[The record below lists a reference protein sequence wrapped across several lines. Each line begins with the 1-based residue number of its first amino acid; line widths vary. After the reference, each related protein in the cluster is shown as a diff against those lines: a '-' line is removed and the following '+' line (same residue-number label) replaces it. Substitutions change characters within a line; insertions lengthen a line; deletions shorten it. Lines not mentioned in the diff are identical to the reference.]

1 MIKSKIIPKINR
13 FIDNLSLYKSFDG
26 IFNYMVKH
34 NIISVNI
41 HDIVN
46 GRKNKRK
53 FILATLHCLYLWLFS
68 YLLILFIVSDKLI
81 DLFDNPWL
89 PFDQIRLLLILNSVG
104 MFMMANIRTDFLK
117 EEKRNNLIWL
127 KFIYYLMMNDQ
138 LNHKFNYH
146 NYKIMKIII
155 KSLHFIIIEIV
166 YPITILFLFIVIL
179 ISMIS
184 QSFILIILLPFTVSI
199 YYIFLT
205 SLCGILS
212 LTLSTLVY
220 YLLRFNQIN
229 TQLRLFH
236 KLKTSSLQTINR
248 TINEHNQLSLAIQQL
263 NLTLNKTIGWLFI
276 MTAITIDLLIY
287 MLIYTKSIYYKLY
300 FLLIFVGCFALAFI
314 LDFLLIKISN
324 SAHQSYN
331 LMYSIIQ
338 RPTISYR
345 TRYKVK
351 LKKVF

>member
-1 MIKSKIIPKINR
+1 
-13 FIDNLSLYKSFDG
+13 
-26 IFNYMVKH
+26 
-34 NIISVNI
+34 
-41 HDIVN
+41 
-46 GRKNKRK
+46 
-53 FILATLHCLYLWLFS
+53 
-68 YLLILFIVSDKLI
+68 
-81 DLFDNPWL
+81 
-89 PFDQIRLLLILNSVG
+89 
-104 MFMMANIRTDFLK
+104 
-117 EEKRNNLIWL
+117 
-127 KFIYYLMMNDQ
+127 MMNDQ